1 MLSKMGKLLL
11 ILVMLLYT
19 VCSVFAELPEEKP
32 EATIVFNLGSDGSYL
47 FGFSAEE
54 PSRGTASHSSG
65 DVDGAYLLTFDVGL
79 TGITLTFT
87 GTRTIYLFYKIA
99 TASTNVSLTLSID
112 SPFYF
117 YENGTTLDEGEK
129 INYKATV
136 SKGSVWEGSAAT
148 TGVFSSKNSGFV
160 LDSITNKELEFE
172 TNVKGGKST
181 FETFGTAKVEIELN
195 DEDIGSRNPN
205 GVYKTTMT
213 LTLKNGG

>member
-1 MLSKMGKLLL
+1 MKKTLLFLSL
-11 ILVMLLYT
+11 ILFT
-19 VCSVFAELPEEKP
+19 VWHLFAELPEDK
-32 EATIVFNLGSDGSYL
+32 EATLVFELGSEGSYL

-54 PSRGTASHSSG
+54 PSRVTAVHSPG
-65 DVDGAYLLTFDVGL
+65 DVDGAYPLDFSVDLNGNTFS
-79 TGITLTFT
+79 IT

-99 TASTNVSLTLSID
+99 TSSTNVSLTLSID

-172 TNVKGGKST
+172 TNVKGEKST

>member
-1 MLSKMGKLLL
+1 
-11 ILVMLLYT
+11 MLLFII
-19 VCSVFAELPEEKP
+19 CSVFAELPEEKP
-32 EATIVFNLGSDGSYL
+32 EATLVFNLGSDGSYL

-54 PSRGTASHSSG
+54 PSRGTAAHSPG
-65 DVDGAYLLTFDVGL
+65 DVDDAYPLVFDVNM
-79 TGITLTFT
+79 TGDSITFT

-117 YENGTTLDEGEK
+117 YYENGTTLDEGEK

-136 SKGSVWEGSAAT
+136 SKGSVWEGSAAS
-148 TGVFSSKNSGFV
+148 TGVFSSENSGFV

-172 TNVKGGKST
+172 TNVKGEKST

>member
-1 MLSKMGKLLL
+1 MRKTLLFLTL
-11 ILVMLLYT
+11 ILSIVY
-19 VCSVFAELPEEKP
+19 SVFAELPEEKP
-32 EATIVFNLGSDGSYL
+32 EATLVFNLGSDGSYL

-54 PSRGTASHSSG
+54 PSRGTAAHSPG
-65 DVDGAYLLTFDVGL
+65 DVDDAYPLVFDVNM
-79 TGITLTFT
+79 TGDSITFT

-148 TGVFSSKNSGFV
+148 TGVFSSENSGFV

>member
-1 MLSKMGKLLL
+1 
-11 ILVMLLYT
+11 MLLYT

-65 DVDGAYLLTFDVGL
+65 DVDGAYPLEFNVNL
-79 TGITLTFT
+79 TGNTLTFT

-99 TASTNVSLTLSID
+99 TSSTNISLTLSLD

-117 YENGTTLDEGEK
+117 YENGSTLNEGEK

-136 SKGSVWEGSAAT
+136 TKGSEWEGSAAT
-148 TGVFSSKNSGFV
+148 SGVFSSDEGFV
-160 LDSITNKELEFE
+160 LDSNTNKSLEFE
-172 TNVKGGKST
+172 TNVKGEKST

-195 DEDIGSRNPN
+195 DDEIGSRNPN
-205 GVYKTTMT
+205 GVYKSTMT

>member
-65 DVDGAYLLTFDVGL
+65 DVDGAYPLEFNVNL
-79 TGITLTFT
+79 TGNTLTFT

-99 TASTNVSLTLSID
+99 TSSTNISLTLSLD

-117 YENGTTLDEGEK
+117 YENGSTLNEGEK

-136 SKGSVWEGSAAT
+136 TKGSEWEGSAAT
-148 TGVFSSKNSGFV
+148 SGVFSSDEGFV
-160 LDSITNKELEFE
+160 LDSNTNKSLEFE
-172 TNVKGGKST
+172 TNVKGEKST

-195 DEDIGSRNPN
+195 DDEIGSRNPN
-205 GVYKTTMT
+205 GVYKSTMT

>member
-1 MLSKMGKLLL
+1 MKKLLFFLSL
-11 ILVMLLYT
+11 ISLVLF
-19 VCSVFAELPEEKP
+19 SVFAELPEDKP

-47 FGFSAEE
+47 FGFCAEE
-54 PSRGTASHSSG
+54 PSRGTAAHSPG
-65 DVDGAYLLTFDVGL
+65 DVDDAYPLVFDVNM
-79 TGITLTFT
+79 TGDSITFT

-136 SKGSVWEGSAAT
+136 SKGSVWEGSAAS
-148 TGVFSSKNSGFV
+148 TGVFSSENSGFV

-172 TNVKGGKST
+172 TNVKGEKST

>member
-1 MLSKMGKLLL
+1 MRRVLIFLFL
-11 ILVMLLYT
+11 ILFIIN
-19 VCSVFAELPEEKP
+19 SIFAMLPEDKP
-32 EATIVFNLGSDGSYL
+32 EATLVFNLGSDGSYL

-54 PSRGTASHSSG
+54 PSRGTAAHSPG
-65 DVDGAYLLTFDVGL
+65 DVDDAYPLVFDVNM
-79 TGITLTFT
+79 TGDSITFT

-99 TASTNVSLTLSID
+99 TASTNVSLTLSLD

-117 YENGTTLDEGEK
+117 YKNGTTLDEGEK

-148 TGVFSSKNSGFV
+148 TGVFSSENSGFV

-172 TNVKGGKST
+172 TNVKGEKST

-205 GVYKTTMT
+205 GVYKSTMT

>member
-1 MLSKMGKLLL
+1 MRRALIFLFL
-11 ILVMLLYT
+11 ILFIID
-19 VCSVFAELPEEKP
+19 SVFAVLPGDKP
-32 EATIVFNLGSDGSYL
+32 EATLVFNLGSDGSYL

-65 DVDGAYLLTFDVGL
+65 DVDGAYLLAFNVGL
-79 TGITLTFT
+79 TGSTLTFT

-136 SKGSVWEGSAAT
+136 SKGSEWEGSAAS
-148 TGVFSSKNSGFV
+148 TGVFSSENSGFV

-172 TNVKGGKST
+172 TNVKGEKST

-195 DEDIGSRNPN
+195 DDDIGSRNPN